1 MKVFKYL
8 QVALES
14 IVAHKMRAI
23 LTMLGIIIGVAAV
36 LSTMGIGR
44 GAAASITERIESQG
58 TNLLTVNPGAAS
70 SGGGL
75 GGESGSAGTLTI
87 GDARALT
94 DQDLH
99 PAIAVVAPEYGSN
112 ARLVFGNTN
121 TQNTVTGVTADYA
134 TVRNLKVASG
144 RFLTPEEV
152 EGQRQVVVLGSELA
166 LDLFGNEDPLGLSI
180 RIDAQPFQIVGILE
194 ESGGFGRNSP
204 DEQAYVPIG
213 LAQGRLFNAPRY
225 RGEYT
230 VTSLNI
236 QAASPEQVDAAER
249 QTEMTL
255 RLRHSLQPD
264 DDNDFRVFNQASLLE
279 TASDITATLT
289 IFLGSIGAI
298 SLLVGGIGIM
308 NIMLVS
314 VTERTRE
321 IGLRKAIGAH
331 DHDILLQFLVEAL
344 VLCFLG
350 GLIGV
355 GLAYGIA
362 ALLAQIPGF
371 SITVR
376 IEADSLA
383 LALGFSLLAGLVF
396 GIYPAMRATQLD
408 PIEALRSE

>member
-1 MKVFKYL
+1 
-8 QVALES
+8 
-14 IVAHKMRAI
+14 
-23 LTMLGIIIGVAAV
+23 
-36 LSTMGIGR
+36 
-44 GAAASITERIESQG
+44 
-58 TNLLTVNPGAAS
+58 
-70 SGGGL
+70 
-75 GGESGSAGTLTI
+75 
-87 GDARALT
+87 
-94 DQDLH
+94 
-99 PAIAVVAPEYGSN
+99 
-112 ARLVFGNTN
+112 
-121 TQNTVTGVTADYA
+121 
-134 TVRNLKVASG
+134 
-144 RFLTPEEV
+144 
-152 EGQRQVVVLGSELA
+152 VLGSELA
-166 LDLFGNEDPLGLSI
+166 LDLFGTEDPLGLMI

-236 QAASPEQVDAAER
+236 QAASPELVDAAEK

-362 ALLAQIPGF
+362 ALLANIPGF
-371 SITVR
+371 TINVR

-383 LALGFSLLAGLVF
+383 LALGFSLIAGLVF